1 MIWVDD
7 KQVKV
12 EHFPDGTQRISIPG
26 VREIAP
32 FAATILWKYDD
43 ESELSTLIYITRHL
57 KNECQINSYLTM
69 PYLPNARMD
78 RIHESTECF
87 TLRAFA
93 DVINWLG
100 FVEVTVLDVHSDVSA
115 ALIDRIK
122 IDSAQ
127 RFIEGALEEMNATP
141 QDTVLYFPDAGAAKR
156 YSGMVPGM
164 KCCYG
169 IKHRD
174 WDTGKITGLHVETD
188 GLDLTGKRI
197 LMIDDII
204 AYGGSMAYGASELK
218 KMGVSDI
225 YAYASHTENSV
236 LDREHGTLIYLL
248 ENDVVTR
255 LFTTD
260 SLFRGNHEKITV
272 FPYR

>member
-1 MIWVDD
+1 MIWIDGE
-7 KQVKV
+7 QVNV
-12 EHFPDGTQRISIPG
+12 EHFPDGTQRISIPNI
-26 VREIAP
+26 REIMP

-57 KNECQINSYLTM
+57 KNECHIKLYLTM

-78 RIHESTECF
+78 RIHDSTECF

-93 DVINWLG
+93 DVINWLE
-100 FVEVTVLDVHSDVSA
+100 FIEVTVFDVHSDVSA
-115 ALIDRIK
+115 ALIDRIR
-122 IDSAQ
+122 IVSAR
-127 RFIEGALEEMNATP
+127 RFIKGALEEMDATP

-156 YSGMVPGM
+156 YSGMVPEM
-164 KCCYG
+164 KYCYG

-174 WDTGKITGLHVETD
+174 WDTGKITGLHVETN
-188 GLDLTGKRI
+188 GLDLAGKRI

-218 KMGVSDI
+218 KMGISDI

-236 LDREHGTLIYLL
+236 LNHECGTLIHLL
-248 ENDVVTR
+248 ECDVVTR

>member
-1 MIWVDD
+1 
-7 KQVKV
+7 
-12 EHFPDGTQRISIPG
+12 
-26 VREIAP
+26 
-32 FAATILWKYDD
+32 
-43 ESELSTLIYITRHL
+43 
-57 KNECQINSYLTM
+57 
-69 PYLPNARMD
+69 
-78 RIHESTECF
+78 
-87 TLRAFA
+87 
-93 DVINWLG
+93 
-100 FVEVTVLDVHSDVSA
+100 
-115 ALIDRIK
+115 
-122 IDSAQ
+122 
-127 RFIEGALEEMNATP
+127 MNATP

-164 KCCYG
+164 KYCYG

-236 LDREHGTLIYLL
+236 LDREHGTLIHLL
-248 ENDVVTR
+248 ENDAVTR

-260 SLFRGNHEKITV
+260 SLFRGSHEKITV